1 MNHRILTTSVAA
13 LFTCAGT
20 LFAQEAAEP
29 RAQGIPVLE
38 KIPFTGN
45 LFKVAEPGSAGA
57 SVTVNTDGSGKGKA
71 TVTIEVNGKKETRE
85 IDLGNATEIKILTD
99 AVDSLKTTR
108 VTYLG
113 VAAEELSEE
122 LAAQLPIDIGSG
134 LLVRSVVPDSP
145 AAVVG
150 IQKNDVL
157 AKLDDQ
163 FLTAPKQLQKLVA
176 SRKPGDPVRIVY
188 LRRGQRAEVEAKL
201 AEHEETANPKWEKL
215 LNGFSSRVHPNA
227 AQPWHFPID
236 PLTFQKRIVVV
247 DKDGKVVTK
256 DDADADQAD
265 AIKRLAA
272 EVERMRDQATAAQK
286 QAQEALQHA
295 QNAAREAAEMARKEA
310 STAIDRMQEAIRK
323 VQEQLEK
330 QSKKTP

>member
-1 MNHRILTTSVAA
+1 MNRRILTISGAA

-20 LFAQEAAEP
+20 LFAQEAVEP
-29 RAQGIPVLE
+29 RAQRFPVLE
-38 KIPFTGN
+38 KIPYAGD

-57 SVTVNTDGSGKGKA
+57 SVTVNTDGTGKGKA

-113 VAAEELSEE
+113 VAAEDLSEE
-122 LAAQLPIDIGSG
+122 LAAQLPIDMASG

-157 AKLDDQ
+157 VKLDDQ

-176 SRKPGDPVRIVY
+176 SHKPGDQVRVVY
-188 LRRGQRAEVEAKL
+188 IRRGQRGEVDAKL
-201 AEHEETANPKWEKL
+201 AEHEEPANSKWEKL
-215 LNGFSSRVHPNA
+215 LDGFTSRVHPNA
-227 AQPWHFPID
+227 AQPWHVQID

-247 DKDGKVVTK
+247 DKDGKVVTT
-256 DDADADQAD
+256 ADPDTDQAE

-286 QAQEALQHA
+286 QAQEALRHA
-295 QNAAREAAEMARKEA
+295 QNAAREAAEMAKKEA
-310 STAIDRMQEAIRK
+310 STAVDHLQEAIRK
-323 VQEQLEK
+323 LQDQLEK
-330 QSKKTP
+330 QNKKTP